1 MFNINTCYKI
11 KLKHI
16 KIEFGINSIFY
27 LLHVCNN
34 NLNYGLGM
42 LLQRSKHNI
51 DYKIQNLFYSVKVYT
66 AKFSQRL
73 MCSYSIVLCH
83 TVILNMGLVLLV

>member
-1 MFNINTCYKI
+1 
-11 KLKHI
+11 
-16 KIEFGINSIFY
+16 
-27 LLHVCNN
+27 
-34 NLNYGLGM
+34 M

-66 AKFSQRL
+66 AKFFQRL